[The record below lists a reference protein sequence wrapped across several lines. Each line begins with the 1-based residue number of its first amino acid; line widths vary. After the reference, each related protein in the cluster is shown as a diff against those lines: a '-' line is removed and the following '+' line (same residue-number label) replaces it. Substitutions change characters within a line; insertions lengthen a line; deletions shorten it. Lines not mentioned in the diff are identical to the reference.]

1 MKRRTRLQR
10 LEQTAERQSASL
22 SEPLP
27 PSAEEE
33 QKLAYL
39 RGEGP
44 QPPCPPWIDP
54 LTWDSK
60 LRVECCLLERLR
72 GALDRGAYLPNMSAD
87 ERREADELVKVIAQW
102 AWAPSWFKEPK
113 AATA

>member
-1 MKRRTRLQR
+1 MKWRTRLQR

-44 QPPCPPWIDP
+44 QPPCPPGIDP

-60 LRVECCLLERLR
+60 LRIECCLLERLR
-72 GALDRGAYLPNMSAD
+72 GALATDAYLPNMSAY
-87 ERREADELVKVIAQW
+87 ERGEADAMVTIIGQFT
-102 AWAPSWFKEPK
+102 WAPPWFKEPK